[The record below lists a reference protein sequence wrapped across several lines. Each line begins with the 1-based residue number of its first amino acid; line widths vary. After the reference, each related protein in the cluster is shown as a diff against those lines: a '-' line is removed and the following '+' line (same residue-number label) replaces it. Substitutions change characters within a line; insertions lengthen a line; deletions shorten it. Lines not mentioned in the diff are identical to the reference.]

1 MIFTADL
8 VAGFLIGLFVGI
20 FFFPRKPKQKLDG
33 VIEFDPEGEEILSF
47 ELWHNLYSLSQKDLL
62 AIRVKHH
69 GPVLGGSDDTKR
81 PEKRG
86 F

>member
-8 VAGFLIGLFVGI
+8 VAGFLIGLFVGA

-33 VIEFDPEGEEILSF
+33 VIEFDPNGEEILSF

-62 AIRVKHH
+62 TIRVRHH
-69 GPVLGGSDDTKR
+69 GPALGGSDDTKR
-81 PEKRG
+81 SKEG
-86 F
+86 SF